1 MRLKGKVCIVT
12 GGGSGIGRAT
22 CLLFAKEGASV
33 VVADKRAEAAEAV
46 AAEGAAG
53 GATMLPTMMD
63 VSRDDD
69 AQRVVHQ
76 TVDAFGRLD
85 VLVNNAGYGF
95 AGTVV
100 DTDEGAWDDL
110 MAVNVRGVYLCSKH
124 AIPAMAKNGGGA
136 IVNTASVVAAVGI
149 RNRAA
154 YCASKGAV
162 AALTRAIA
170 IDHVAEGIR
179 CNAVAPGT
187 IDTPYF
193 RSGRHPQPR
202 RLLRL
207 EGRRR
212 GAHPRH
218 RHRPRRRRHPLQ
230 RRRARDDR
238 HALFPIWSA
247 SATAPPT
254 APRRAPSR
262 RSPAPSPSTTSPK
275 ASAATPSR
283 PGRSTRPISDLV
295 GIRNRAAYCASKG
308 AVAALTRAIAID
320 HVAEGIRCNAVA
332 PGTIDT
338 PYFRS
343 GRHPQPRRLLRL
355 EGRRRGA
362 HPRHRHRPRRRRHPL
377 QRRRARDDRHALF

>member
-33 VVADKRAEAAEAV
+33 VVADKRQEAAEAV
-46 AAEGAAG
+46 AAEGSAA

-76 TVDAFGRLD
+76 TVEAFGRLD

-100 DTDEGAWDDL
+100 DTDEETWDDL

-193 RSGRHPQPR
+193 DEI
-202 RLLRL
+202 LRKSPV
-207 EGRRR
+207 
-212 GAHPRH
+212 AADS
-218 RHRPRRRRHPLQ
+218 
-230 RRRARDDR
+230 RRALEARQLLGR
-238 HALFPIWSA
+238 LGTPEEIAAGILFLA
-247 SATAPPT
+247 SDESRFAT
-254 APRRAPSR
+254 
-262 RSPAPSPSTTSPK
+262 
-275 ASAATPSR
+275 
-283 PGRSTRPISDLV
+283 
-295 GIRNRAAYCASKG
+295 
-308 AVAALTRAIAID
+308 
-320 HVAEGIRCNAVA
+320 
-332 PGTIDT
+332 GTILTIDGGMT
-338 PYFRS
+338 A
-343 GRHPQPRRLLRL
+343 Q
-355 EGRRRGA
+355 
-362 HPRHRHRPRRRRHPL
+362 
-377 QRRRARDDRHALF
+377 

>member
-1 MRLKGKVCIVT
+1 MRLKGEVCIVT

-33 VVADKRAEAAEAV
+33 VVADKRLEAAEAV
-46 AAEGAAG
+46 AAEGSAAG
-53 GATMLPTMMD
+53 AKMLPTMMD

-76 TVDAFGRLD
+76 TVEAFGRLD

-100 DTDEGAWDDL
+100 DTDEEAWDDL

-193 RSGRHPQPR
+193 DEI
-202 RLLRL
+202 LRK
-207 EGRRR
+207 
-212 GAHPRH
+212 
-218 RHRPRRRRHPLQ
+218 
-230 RRRARDDR
+230 
-238 HALFPIWSA
+238 
-247 SATAPPT
+247 
-254 APRRAPSR
+254 
-262 RSPAPSPSTTSPK
+262 SP
-275 ASAATPSR
+275 
-283 PGRSTRPISDLV
+283 
-295 GIRNRAAYCASKG
+295 
-308 AVAALTRAIAID
+308 VAADSRKALEARQLLGRLGTPEEIA
-320 HVAEGIRCNAVA
+320 AGILFLASDESRFAT
-332 PGTIDT
+332 GTILTIDGGMT
-338 PYFRS
+338 A
-343 GRHPQPRRLLRL
+343 Q
-355 EGRRRGA
+355 
-362 HPRHRHRPRRRRHPL
+362 
-377 QRRRARDDRHALF
+377 

>member
-33 VVADKRAEAAEAV
+33 VVADKRQEAAEAV
-46 AAEGAAG
+46 AAEGAAA

-76 TVDAFGRLD
+76 TVEAFGRLD

-100 DTDEGAWDDL
+100 DTDEEAWDDL

-193 RSGRHPQPR
+193 DEI
-202 RLLRL
+202 LRK
-207 EGRRR
+207 
-212 GAHPRH
+212 
-218 RHRPRRRRHPLQ
+218 
-230 RRRARDDR
+230 
-238 HALFPIWSA
+238 
-247 SATAPPT
+247 
-254 APRRAPSR
+254 
-262 RSPAPSPSTTSPK
+262 SP
-275 ASAATPSR
+275 
-283 PGRSTRPISDLV
+283 
-295 GIRNRAAYCASKG
+295 
-308 AVAALTRAIAID
+308 VAADSRKALEARQLLGRLGTPEEIA
-320 HVAEGIRCNAVA
+320 AGILFLASDESRFAT
-332 PGTIDT
+332 GTILTIDGGMT
-338 PYFRS
+338 A
-343 GRHPQPRRLLRL
+343 Q
-355 EGRRRGA
+355 
-362 HPRHRHRPRRRRHPL
+362 
-377 QRRRARDDRHALF
+377 

>member
-22 CLLFAKEGASV
+22 CLLFAKEGARV
-33 VVADKRAEAAEAV
+33 VVADKRQQAAEGV
-46 AAEGAAG
+46 AAEGAAA

-76 TVDAFGRLD
+76 TVEAFGRLD

-100 DTDEGAWDDL
+100 DTDEGAWDAL

-136 IVNTASVVAAVGI
+136 IVNTASVVATVGI

-193 RSGRHPQPR
+193 DEI
-202 RLLRL
+202 LRK
-207 EGRRR
+207 
-212 GAHPRH
+212 
-218 RHRPRRRRHPLQ
+218 
-230 RRRARDDR
+230 
-238 HALFPIWSA
+238 
-247 SATAPPT
+247 
-254 APRRAPSR
+254 
-262 RSPAPSPSTTSPK
+262 SP
-275 ASAATPSR
+275 
-283 PGRSTRPISDLV
+283 
-295 GIRNRAAYCASKG
+295 
-308 AVAALTRAIAID
+308 VAADSRKALEARQLLGRLGTPEEIA
-320 HVAEGIRCNAVA
+320 AGILFLASDESRFAT
-332 PGTIDT
+332 GTILTIDGGMT
-338 PYFRS
+338 A
-343 GRHPQPRRLLRL
+343 Q
-355 EGRRRGA
+355 
-362 HPRHRHRPRRRRHPL
+362 
-377 QRRRARDDRHALF
+377 